1 MNKKKIYCCY
11 SVPLMK
17 FLTTEMKIPY
27 DIVGLNPNS
36 HKTFWGFVKT
46 KELEIALQRWSKK

>member
-1 MNKKKIYCCY
+1 MNKSKVYCCY

-17 FLTTEMKIPY
+17 YLTEQIGIQY
-27 DIVGLNPNS
+27 DVVGLSPNS

-46 KELEIALQRWSKK
+46 KELDNALKRWANK

>member
-1 MNKKKIYCCY
+1 MDKRKVYCCY

-17 FLTTEMKIPY
+17 YLTEQVGIKY
-27 DIVGLNPNS
+27 DVVGLNPNS

-46 KELEIALQRWSKK
+46 KELDDALKRWAK

>member
-1 MNKKKIYCCY
+1 MNNRRVYCCY

-17 FLTTEMKIPY
+17 YLTEKAGIRY

-46 KELEIALQRWSKK
+46 DELEKALNAWNR